1 MTEQRKQL
9 PFAGAPRG
17 DLPDVNVW
25 LALAVPQ
32 HPHHS
37 AAATYWRDHPGGQIW
52 FCRVT
57 MLGLVRLLSNPKV
70 MGPQALRL
78 TEALAAYQ
86 RFVSLPDVAMH
97 AETGECDS
105 QLQQL
110 LAAELPTRLLTDA
123 YLAAFAASAGLRLV
137 TFDKDFDRFSG
148 LIRLRLPAAH
158 H

>member
-1 MTEQRKQL
+1 
-9 PFAGAPRG
+9 
-17 DLPDVNVW
+17 
-25 LALAVPQ
+25 
-32 HPHHS
+32 
-37 AAATYWRDHPGGQIW
+37 
-52 FCRVT
+52 